1 MSSANDTALLSVSD
15 GFTLFAYGDHRIR
28 FKTPARLKRYL
39 AVKQWDA
46 GYLVADAEYD
56 GVADPVEEYAATI
69 CTSRRIASSSACMFT
84 RAMPVLPRWGLPSSS

>member
-1 MSSANDTALLSVSD
+1 MSSAKGTALLSVSD
-15 GFTLFAYGDHRIR
+15 GFTLFVYGDHRIR

-56 GVADPVEEYAATI
+56 GVAGPVEEYVDLVPILENLYVDAGRCLAPI
-69 CTSRRIASSSACMFT
+69 KHVEVDYGNR
-84 RAMPVLPRWGLPSSS
+84 

>member
-1 MSSANDTALLSVSD
+1 MSSAKGTALLSVSD

-56 GVADPVEEYAATI
+56 GVAYPVEEYVDLVPILENLYVDAGRFLAPI
-69 CTSRRIASSSACMFT
+69 KHVEVDYGNR
-84 RAMPVLPRWGLPSSS
+84 